1 MNRLVANNCKK
12 LLKLTPI
19 NEYQQIIR
27 MLKNAKPIY
36 MSRGYNSNNNDVHRI
51 DNSKNNLRKRSN
63 KSSSPLDSIQPLKV
77 EFKVDTSDNLG
88 EEICGKLNQGI
99 EIIEIIRHLNSFNFL
114 KDAVHSILISFQLAP
129 EMKKMAQEVKISCKI
144 SYSLGRH
151 E

>member
-19 NEYQQIIR
+19 NENQQIIR

-36 MSRGYNSNNNDVHRI
+36 MTTVYNSNNNDVHRR

-88 EEICGKLNQGI
+88 EEICGKLNQGK
-99 EIIEIIRHLNSFNFL
+99 EIIEITKHLNSFNFF
-114 KDAVHSILISFQLAP
+114 KRRRTFNFD
-129 EMKKMAQEVKISCKI
+129 
-144 SYSLGRH
+144 
-151 E
+151 